1 MSDILSE
8 ISSLVDAELLDWLRN
23 GKAVTKPDGT
33 PIMRKGKPVTRR
45 PTAAEMTAILKRL
58 STAKTGAVSGQST
71 LELEA
76 EAERRRAT
84 GQLQFNG
91 KPIAH
96 AIPPL
101 DTENLEDR
109 RA

>member
-23 GKAVTKPDGT
+23 GKPVTKPDGS
-33 PIMRKGKPVTRR
+33 PVMRRGKPVTRKL
-45 PTAAEMTAILKRL
+45 TAAEMTAILRRI
-58 STAKTGAVSGQST
+58 STAKTGGMAGAST
-71 LELEA
+71 NELEA
-76 EAERRRAT
+76 EAERRRAA
-84 GQLQFNG
+84 GQLLYNG
-91 KPIAH
+91 KPVSH
-96 AIPPL
+96 PVPPL